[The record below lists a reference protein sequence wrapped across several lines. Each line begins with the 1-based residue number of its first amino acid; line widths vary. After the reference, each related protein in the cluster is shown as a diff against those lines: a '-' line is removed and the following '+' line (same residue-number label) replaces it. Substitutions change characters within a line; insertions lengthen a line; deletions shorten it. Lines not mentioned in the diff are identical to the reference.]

1 MKAVRTHGRGGPE
14 QIFFEDAPLP
24 EVRRGDVLVQV
35 RATGITP
42 AELTWDETYQN
53 PDGAP
58 RIPSILGHE
67 VSGRQSSDGVGARSV
82 GGRRVAGDGR
92 PDRFAGRREGGG

>member
-24 EVRRGDVLVQV
+24 EIRRGDVLVQV

-42 AELTWDETYQN
+42 AELTWD
-53 PDGAP
+53 
-58 RIPSILGHE
+58 
-67 VSGRQSSDGVGARSV
+67 
-82 GGRRVAGDGR
+82 
-92 PDRFAGRREGGG
+92 

>member
-1 MKAVRTHGRGGPE
+1 VRAVRTHGRGGPE

-24 EVRRGDVLVQV
+24 EVRGGDVLVQV

-53 PDGAP
+53 ADGTP
-58 RIPSILGHE
+58 RVPGILGHE
-67 VSGRQSSDGVGARSV
+67 VSGVVERMAAD
-82 GGRRVAGDGR
+82 VADFRIGD
-92 PDRFAGRREGGG
+92 EV